1 MSQVQRPDS
10 HLALATHSDGMPSHG
25 RLALVTKMLVRGLT
39 TNCMNMVLKMMMMM
53 LMTMM
58 MMMMMMMMKLMMVNN
73 DNRNKGVEGGT
84 EKQ

>member
-25 RLALVTKMLVRGLT
+25 RLALVMRMLLRGLT
-39 TNCMNMVLKMMMMM
+39 TNCMIMVLKMMMMMM

-58 MMMMMMMMKLMMVNN
+58 MMMMMMKVMMVNY